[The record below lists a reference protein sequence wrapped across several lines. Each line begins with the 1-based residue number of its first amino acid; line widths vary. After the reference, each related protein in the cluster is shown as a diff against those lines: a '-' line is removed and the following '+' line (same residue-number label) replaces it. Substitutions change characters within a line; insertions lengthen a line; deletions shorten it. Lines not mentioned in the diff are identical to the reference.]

1 VNIYGIESKGDR
13 RYRIEKATGED
24 KIWNRKQK
32 RQERRYG
39 IGKATGRRK
48 KYSKGDR
55 RGDIE

>member
-32 RQERRYG
+32 RQENIYG
-39 IGKATGRRK
+39 IE
-48 KYSKGDR
+48 SKGDR
-55 RGDIE
+55 RVDIE